1 MAGGPTAFDVPARP
15 AAVAILLID
24 FFLHLKSSKLPV
36 STREFLTLLDA
47 LKHDVV
53 STSIDDFYF
62 LARTCLVKDEALYDR
77 FNLAFGAYFKGVEGV
92 LDIHADIPESWL
104 RKMIEA
110 NLTDEEKAMVAAL
123 GGWDQLMQ
131 TLRRRLD
138 EQRGRHQGGSKWI
151 GTAGTSPFGAY
162 GYNPEGIRI
171 GQQGGR
177 SRSAI
182 KVWDERTFRN
192 LDDSVEINT
201 RNIKIALRRLRRF
214 ARQGVPDEFDLD
226 TTIERTARNAG
237 WLDVQMRPERRNRI
251 KVLLF
256 LDVGGSMDPHVQVC
270 EELFSAAK
278 SEFRHLEYFYFHNCV
293 YDHVWRDNHRR
304 RNERIATFDLL
315 HKYGRDWRLI
325 FVGDAAMSPYEL
337 VQPGG
342 SVEYAND
349 EPGAAWLARLI
360 AAYRHAIWLNPEPER
375 TWQYTRSTQMVQE
388 LLGPRMF
395 PLTLDGLQRGMA
407 ALRK

>member
-162 GYNPEGIRI
+162 G
-171 GQQGGR
+171 
-177 SRSAI
+177 
-182 KVWDERTFRN
+182 
-192 LDDSVEINT
+192 
-201 RNIKIALRRLRRF
+201 
-214 ARQGVPDEFDLD
+214 
-226 TTIERTARNAG
+226 
-237 WLDVQMRPERRNRI
+237 
-251 KVLLF
+251 
-256 LDVGGSMDPHVQVC
+256 
-270 EELFSAAK
+270 
-278 SEFRHLEYFYFHNCV
+278 
-293 YDHVWRDNHRR
+293 
-304 RNERIATFDLL
+304 
-315 HKYGRDWRLI
+315 
-325 FVGDAAMSPYEL
+325 
-337 VQPGG
+337 
-342 SVEYAND
+342 
-349 EPGAAWLARLI
+349 
-360 AAYRHAIWLNPEPER
+360 
-375 TWQYTRSTQMVQE
+375 
-388 LLGPRMF
+388 
-395 PLTLDGLQRGMA
+395 
-407 ALRK
+407 

>member
-1 MAGGPTAFDVPARP
+1 V
-15 AAVAILLID
+15 LID
-24 FFLHLKSSKLPV
+24 FFLHLKSAKLPV

-77 FNLAFGAYFKGVEGV
+77 FNLAFGSYFKGVAGL
-92 LDIHADIPESWL
+92 LDLYAEIPEEWL
-104 RKMIEA
+104 RKIIEGT
-110 NLTDEEKAMVAAL
+110 LSEEEKALVKAL
-123 GGWDQLMQ
+123 GGWDKLID
-131 TLRRRLD
+131 TLRQRLA

-162 GYNPEGIRI
+162 GYNPEGIRV

-226 TTIERTARNAG
+226 TTIEHTARNAG

-304 RNERIATFDLL
+304 RNERVATIDLL
-315 HKYGRDWRLI
+315 HKYGRDWKLI

-337 VQPGG
+337 MQPGG
-342 SVEYAND
+342 SVEYANE

-375 TWQYTRSTQMVQE
+375 TWQYTRSTQMVLE

-395 PLTLDGLQRGMA
+395 PLTLDGLQRGVAM
-407 ALRK
+407 LRK

>member
-1 MAGGPTAFDVPARP
+1 M
-15 AAVAILLID
+15 LID
-24 FFLHLKSSKLPV
+24 FFLHLKSAKLPV

-77 FNLAFGAYFKGVEGV
+77 FNLAFGAYFNGVADV
-92 LDIHADIPESWL
+92 LDIHGDVPDEWL
-104 RKMIEA
+104 RKMIEGS
-110 NLTDEEKAMVAAL
+110 LTDEEKTLIAAL
-123 GGWDQLMQ
+123 GGWDKLME

-138 EQRGRHQGGSKWI
+138 EQRGRHEGGSKWI

-171 GQQGGR
+171 GQHGGR

-192 LDDSVEINT
+192 LDDSVEVNT

-237 WLDVQMRPERRNRI
+237 WLDVQLRPERRNRI

-256 LDVGGSMDPHVQVC
+256 LDVGGSMDPHIQVC
-270 EELFSAAK
+270 EELFSAAR

-293 YDHVWRDNHRR
+293 YDHVWRENARR

-315 HKYGRDWRLI
+315 HKYGRDWKLI

-337 VQPGG
+337 LQPGG
-342 SVEYAND
+342 SIEYSND
-349 EPGAAWLARLI
+349 EPGVVWLKRLI

-375 TWQYTRSTQMVQE
+375 TWQYTRSTQMV
-388 LLGPRMF
+388 LNVLGPRMF
-395 PLTLDGLQRGMA
+395 PLTLDGLQRGIA
-407 ALRK
+407 ALRR